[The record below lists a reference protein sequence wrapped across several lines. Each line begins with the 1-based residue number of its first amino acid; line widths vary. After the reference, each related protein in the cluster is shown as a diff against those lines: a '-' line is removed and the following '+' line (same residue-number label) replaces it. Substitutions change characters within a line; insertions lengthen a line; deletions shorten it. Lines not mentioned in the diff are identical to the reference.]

1 MSEVSKRGARV
12 THTERIGPNWL
23 GWLLWPMILWLSP
36 CLASAQ
42 PIAKPE
48 QVRVAYSSYGMSIL
62 PLMLGREMGFFKEEH
77 LAIDMV
83 MMTSALSGLAL
94 IAGDI
99 DYSTMAGQLITQA
112 VAGAPIKVVF
122 VVINKPLFMF
132 VGRPEIKTL
141 RDLKDRAVGVGSH
154 GAIDDLLA
162 RKAIAAGGLNP
173 EKDVTIL
180 SLGNTSSR
188 LGALKA
194 GSIAATM
201 LTVPFNLLVERMGY
215 TRLAFAG
222 DFMQPVINGLGATER
237 KLREQ
242 RDQVKRM
249 LKAMLKAEAYMRSH
263 REESIQKA
271 MAWYKFDRQGAEL
284 AYDMSVQSMP
294 KDGLAPEESF
304 KVVIEAS
311 RGRQPSGGQVP
322 VGKVAD
328 LSLLKEILK
337 ETNP

>member
-1 MSEVSKRGARV
+1 MSDIAKKKIRPM
-12 THTERIGPNWL
+12 TLERIRFSGFLWPVIF
-23 GWLLWPMILWLSP
+23 WLLP
-36 CLASAQ
+36 CLALAQ
-42 PIAKPE
+42 RLPKPE
-48 QVRVAYSSYGMSIL
+48 RVRVAYSSYGMSIL
-62 PLMLGREMGFFKEEH
+62 PLMLGREMGFFKDEQ
-77 LAIDMV
+77 LTVDMV

-94 IAGDI
+94 AAGDI

-132 VGRPEIKTL
+132 VGRPEIKTV
-141 RDLKDRAVGVGSH
+141 RDLKNRAVGVGSH

-162 RKAIAAGGLNP
+162 RKVIETGGLDP
-173 EKDVTIL
+173 EKDVTL
-180 SLGNTSSR
+180 LNLGNTSSR

-201 LTVPFNLLVERMGY
+201 LTVPFNLVAERMGY

-222 DFMQPVINGLGATER
+222 DFMHPVINGLGVTDR

-249 LKAMLKAEAYMRSH
+249 LKATLKAESYMRQY

-271 MAWYKFDRQGAEL
+271 IAWYKFDRQGAEL
-284 AYDMSVQSMP
+284 AYDMSMRRMP
-294 KDGLAPEESF
+294 ENGLAPDESF
-304 KVVIEAS
+304 KIVIDSS
-311 RGRQPSGGQVP
+311 RGRQLSAGQVP
-322 VGKVAD
+322 VSKVAD
-328 LSLLKEILK
+328 FSVLKEILK
-337 ETNP
+337 ETHP